1 MMRRPLLWLAVL
13 SAPTIGLFGCASKV
27 VAPVTDR
34 TAELRVIE
42 GSAAKPAPPP
52 AEPEN
57 AGGYLIKKGDT
68 LYSIA
73 LDHGV
78 DYKDV
83 ARWNGLDNPNRII
96 EGRRLRLSDPATAA
110 AAPEADGVVVK
121 PILMQA
127 PVRLKP
133 LGDTPTTPAVSTPAG
148 ANTAMLKRAPKG
160 GKIPYSDSALATIK
174 EREGGVVS
182 SVAIS
187 PPVTPVAPPLAAAL
201 PSATPFPAPVADPV
215 AAPTALSWSWP
226 TAGKVMAPFAEGSNK
241 GIDIAGK
248 IGDPVLAAG
257 AGKVLYVGSN
267 LRGYG
272 KMVVV
277 KHNTD
282 YLSVYAHNNKALVS
296 EGQTVTAGQKI
307 AELGDSDTDS
317 PKLHFEIRKQGKP
330 VDPAGFLPAR

>member
-1 MMRRPLLWLAVL
+1 MIRRPLLWLAVL
-13 SAPTIGLFGCASKV
+13 SAPTFGLFGCASKV

-34 TAELRVIE
+34 TAELRVVE
-42 GSAAKPAPPP
+42 GSAAKPSPSP

-96 EGRRLRLSDPATAA
+96 EGRRLRLSDPAIVAS
-110 AAPEADGVVVK
+110 APESDGVVIK
-121 PILMQA
+121 PILMPA
-127 PVRLKP
+127 PVRVKP

-174 EREGGVVS
+174 EREGGVAS
-182 SVAIS
+182 SIAS
-187 PPVTPVAPPLAAAL
+187 APVAPPAVTVVPAAVPVPA
-201 PSATPFPAPVADPV
+201 PAPAPVAEPV
-215 AAPTALSWSWP
+215 TAPSALSWSWP
-226 TAGKVMAPFAEGSNK
+226 ATGKLTAPFADGSNK

-248 IGDPVLAAG
+248 IGDPVVAAG

-282 YLSVYAHNNKALVS
+282 YLSVYAHNSKALVS
-296 EGQTVTAGQKI
+296 EGQSVTAGQKI

>member
-1 MMRRPLLWLAVL
+1 MIWRPLLLIAVL
-13 SAPTIGLFGCASKV
+13 SAPTFGLIGCASKA

-42 GSAAKPAPPP
+42 GSPAKSALVP

-96 EGRRLRLSDPATAA
+96 EGRRLRLSDPAVAP
-110 AAPEADGVVVK
+110 AAPESEGVVVK
-121 PILMQA
+121 PIVMPA
-127 PVRLKP
+127 PVRIKP

-160 GKIPYSDSALATIK
+160 GKISYSDSALATIK
-174 EREGGVVS
+174 EREGGIVS
-182 SVAIS
+182 SA
-187 PPVTPVAPPLAAAL
+187 APPTVAQPPIVAAVSPAAPL
-201 PSATPFPAPVADPV
+201 PAPVAEPLT
-215 AAPTALSWSWP
+215 APTSLSWSWP
-226 TAGKVMAPFAEGSNK
+226 TAGKITASFAEGSNK

-248 IGDPVLAAG
+248 IGDPVLSAG

-296 EGQTVTAGQKI
+296 EGQTVGAGQKI